1 MSERFEGLLGD
12 KMRIGVVTHHWV
24 PNFGANLQAYATVQ
38 ALRDRGHDVALVN
51 FRPLALEQRYQ
62 ERVSPEQR
70 DAHEE
75 FVRSFFRQTDLVRD
89 QSDFERL
96 VAAGDF
102 DLLVSGSDAVF
113 RLQPRSQRADFV
125 FPNPYWLYLPFSGV
139 RKATLSVSSM
149 GCQFAKLSATERVG
163 VKTALESLDYVAVRD
178 DWTIE
183 QLRLCGYAGAIVKSP
198 DPVFYL
204 REMIEAIS
212 LKADK
217 SSPYIAVS
225 AGGWFGPRWMGEF
238 KRIANAAG
246 YRLVGLPTPEASY
259 DGPVDE
265 RIATPL
271 APFDWMRLIAGS
283 SGYLGARYHPV
294 VVALLA
300 MVPVLSTDKYHFS
313 WWDRRRSKNYD
324 LMAEFGISQ
333 YCIGKLRKK
342 YISPATAFKLLL
354 EQEVGLDN
362 RRRQAEQWTRDFEA
376 ILDSILAA

>member
-1 MSERFEGLLGD
+1 M
-12 KMRIGVVTHHWV
+12 VTHHWV

-38 ALRDRGHDVALVN
+38 ALSDRGHDVALVN

-62 ERVSPEQR
+62 GRVSQEQR
-70 DAHEE
+70 GAHED
-75 FVRSFFRQTDLVRD
+75 FVRRYFQQTDLVRD
-89 QSDFERL
+89 QSDFGRL
-96 VAAGDF
+96 VETGDF

-113 RLQPRSQRADFV
+113 RLQPQSQRADFV
-125 FPNPYWLYLPFSGV
+125 FPNPYWLYLPSPGV

-149 GCQFAKLSATERVG
+149 GCQFAKLSASERAG
-163 VKTALESLDYVAVRD
+163 VKTALENLDYVAVRD

-183 QLRLCGYAGAIVKSP
+183 QLRLCGYAGEIVKSP

-204 REMIEAIS
+204 RAMIEDIS
-212 LKADK
+212 QKADRT
-217 SSPYIAVS
+217 SPYIAVS
-225 AGGWFGPRWMGEF
+225 AGGWFGVRWMREF
-238 KRIANAAG
+238 KRIANSEG
-246 YRLVGLPTPEASY
+246 YRVVGLPTPEASY
-259 DGPVDE
+259 DDPVDE

-271 APFDWMRLIAGS
+271 GPFDWMRWIAES

-313 WWDRRRSKNYD
+313 WWDKRRSKNYD

-342 YISPATAFKLLL
+342 YISPSTAFQLMR
-354 EQEVGLDN
+354 EQEGGLDL
-362 RRRQAEQWTRDFEA
+362 RRRLAEQWTGDFEA
-376 ILDSILAA
+376 ILGAILAA